1 MRSRVPQV
9 LLWSLVAVLTA
20 VDSASAEEKTS
31 WLSNPFSISSGLES
45 VPGSGGGFSMQGVL
59 LVTPSRISFNQAS
72 GRTHWGFGY
81 QPEFEFRTS
90 GTYLSSINHS
100 ADANFGHLFSRRTK
114 LDFGH
119 SFVKSSDPARLFS
132 ENIFVMPQNGFRENA
147 TAMTLS
153 HELAARTTVNL
164 RFDNTLTRM
173 SAGSDVGAT
182 VLNQSGIAGTV
193 GISEHLSPRHKI
205 TLSYSL
211 LKFRPY
217 RLDSIGDNGQF
228 AANIPMVKAGIALF
242 GAALATAVSRSSP
255 TPTGIAG
262 SNQQAGLST
271 ASTSSPTQPSSVV
284 HTSTS
289 VSAAGAAAEVSAAPV
304 GATVGASVAPATAS
318 AAVVVTPANVPLA
331 PSVAAPT
338 INPTLPVVSVVT
350 PPPASTTSS
359 TATCDP
365 KKKDCKKAPEPPK
378 TTITVTKAATSTVT
392 STASTSTST
401 ASTSP
406 ASSSASSTPT
416 GNAATATSSALGSQ
430 APVSTVPQNLEIF
443 GDPFHVLSATYTFTQ
458 GPGLLI
464 EVSGGA
470 MHDRDMSYLLGVQV
484 ERRVNRLWFAGGF
497 QRFLSYYGT
506 MPFQGSQPVGSI
518 ALPNGVAASSVFS
531 AYTGRVGGKL
541 NRRTDLEMSLS
552 VSTSNA
558 NFVAHDLQ
566 STIGRARINYW
577 LSNKMSLFADFE
589 TFHESGTQ
597 VELMHFSR
605 QIFFGGL
612 MVRLSSTPGTGSGS
626 AQKAGN

>member
-1 MRSRVPQV
+1 
-9 LLWSLVAVLTA
+9 
-20 VDSASAEEKTS
+20 
-31 WLSNPFSISSGLES
+31 
-45 VPGSGGGFSMQGVL
+45 MQGVM
-59 LVTPSRISFNQAS
+59 LVTPSRISVNQAS
-72 GRTHWGFGY
+72 GRTRWGFGY

-132 ENIFVMPQNGFRENA
+132 ESIFVMPQNGFRENA

-255 TPTGIAG
+255 SPTGIAG

-289 VSAAGAAAEVSAAPV
+289 VSAAGASAEVSTVPV
-304 GATVGASVAPATAS
+304 TATV
-318 AAVVVTPANVPLA
+318 VVPPANVPLA
-331 PSVAAPT
+331 PSIAAPN

-365 KKKDCKKAPEPPK
+365 KKKDCKKASETAK
-378 TTITVTKAATSTVT
+378 TTSTVTKAATSTVT
-392 STASTSTST
+392 STATT
-401 ASTSP
+401 
-406 ASSSASSTPT
+406 SSSASSTAISTPT
-416 GNAATATSSALGSQ
+416 GNAATTTSSALVSQ
-430 APVSTVPQNLEIF
+430 AAVSTAPQNLEIF
-443 GDPFHVLSATYTFTQ
+443 GDPFHVLSATYSFTQ

-484 ERRVNRLWFAGGF
+484 ERRVNRLWFAGGY

-541 NRRTDLEMSLS
+541 NRRTDMEMSLS
-552 VSTSNA
+552 VSKSNA

-626 AQKAGN
+626 AKKAGN

>member
-1 MRSRVPQV
+1 MQPRISHV
-9 LLWSLVAVLTA
+9 LLWSIVAVLA
-20 VDSASAEEKTS
+20 AADSASAEEKTS
-31 WLSNPFSISSGLES
+31 WFSNPFLISTGMES
-45 VPGSGGGFSMQGVL
+45 VPTSGGGLSMQGVM
-59 LVTPSRISFNQAS
+59 LVTPSRISYNQAS
-72 GRTHWGFGY
+72 GRTHWGMGY
-81 QPEFEFRTS
+81 QPEFEFRT
-90 GTYLSSINHS
+90 GAAFLSSINHS

-114 LDFGH
+114 LEFGH
-119 SFVKSSDPARLFS
+119 SFVKSSDPARLFT

-147 TAMTLS
+147 TALTLS
-153 HELAARTTVNL
+153 HELAVRTTVNL

-173 SAGSDVGAT
+173 SAGSDIGAT
-182 VLNQSGIAGTV
+182 VLNQSGVAGTV

-262 SNQQAGLST
+262 SNQQVGLSNS
-271 ASTSSPTQPSSVV
+271 STSSPAEASSVV

-289 VSAAGAAAEVSAAPV
+289 VSAAGQTAEVSAAPLSN
-304 GATVGASVAPATAS
+304 GATAKVAVATAS
-318 AAVVVTPANVPLA
+318 AAVVVPPANVPLV
-331 PSVAAPT
+331 PTVAAPT
-338 INPTLPVVSVVT
+338 VNPTLPVVSVVA
-350 PPPASTTSS
+350 PPPASTSSS
-359 TATCDP
+359 TTSTTTCDP

-378 TTITVTKAATSTVT
+378 TSSSTATTTAAT
-392 STASTSTST
+392 
-401 ASTSP
+401 STSP
-406 ASSSASSTPT
+406 ASSSASSTST
-416 GNAATATSSALGSQ
+416 GNSLATTSSNFSSQ
-430 APVSTVPQNLEIF
+430 PAASTVPQDLEIF

-518 ALPNGVAASSVFS
+518 ALPNGVAATSVFS
-531 AYTGRVGGKL
+531 AFTGRVGGKL

-552 VSTSNA
+552 VSKSTA

-589 TFHESGTQ
+589 SFHESGTQ
-597 VELMHFSR
+597 VEVMHFGR
-605 QIFFGGL
+605 QLFFGGL
-612 MVRLSSTPGTGSGS
+612 LLRLSPAAGPAHPVQT
-626 AQKAGN
+626 AGN